1 MNESNDS
8 HPKAEFTEK
17 PIRILVVAPSLR
29 ILGGLALQ
37 AKYLLEHMEQEP
49 LVQVTF
55 LPHNPRLPGPLR
67 LVQKIKLLRTILT
80 SLIYCTNLMV
90 RVPGHDII
98 HVFTASYYSFLL
110 AFVPAILA
118 GRFFGRKVMLN
129 YHSGKAEVHLRY
141 WTRTAVP
148 IIKLADEIIVPSPYL
163 VEVFRKFGLSA
174 YAISNVLD
182 ERFKFRERETLRPIF
197 LSNRNLDPLYNVA
210 CILRAFARIQQKFPD
225 AKLTIAGHGSQR
237 RELESLARR
246 LKLRNVDFRG
256 HVPPEKMCE
265 LYDEADIFLNSSN
278 IDNMPGSI
286 LESFACGTPV
296 VSTNAGGIRWI
307 VSHGKTGLLV
317 PKNDDEAMA
326 SLAIQ
331 LLETPEL
338 AQQLARN
345 AYQECPAYKWEAVRE
360 KWLTAY
366 QRLAGR
372 EASADTRVDA
382 GQMMHSRPFRGAE
395 SQRA

>member
-1 MNESNDS
+1 MNVSNDS
-8 HPKAEFTEK
+8 HTKAEFTEK
-17 PIRILVVAPSLR
+17 PIRILIVAPSLR

-37 AKYLLEHMEQEP
+37 AKYLLEHMRREP
-49 LVQVTF
+49 LFQVTF
-55 LPHNPRLPGPLR
+55 VPHNPRLPGPLR
-67 LVQKIKLLRTILT
+67 LLQKIKLLRTILT
-80 SLIYCTNLMV
+80 SFAYCTNLMV
-90 RVPGHDII
+90 RVPRHDII
-98 HVFTASYYSFLL
+98 HVFSASYYSFLL
-110 AFVPAILA
+110 AFVPALLM
-118 GRFFGRKVMLN
+118 GRFFGRKVILN
-129 YHSGKAEVHLRY
+129 YHSGKAEGHLRY

-148 IIKLADEIIVPSPYL
+148 IIRLADELIVPSPYL
-163 VEVFRKFGLSA
+163 VDVFSRFGLRA

-182 ERFKFRERETLRPIF
+182 ERFKFRERQTLRPIF
-197 LSNRNLDPLYNVA
+197 LSNRNLFPLYNVA
-210 CILRAFARIQQKFPD
+210 CILRAFAGIQQKFPD

-237 RELESLARR
+237 AELESLARE
-246 LKLRNVDFRG
+246 LKLRNVKFSGR
-256 HVPPEKMCE
+256 VAPEKMWQ

-317 PKNDDEAMA
+317 PKNDYEAMA
-326 SLAIQ
+326 SLAIR

-338 AQQLARN
+338 AQYLARN

-372 EASADTRVDA
+372 EAIPGTRVDA
-382 GQMMHSRPFRGAE
+382 GQMMHSRPFQGAE
-395 SQRA
+395 S